1 MIEEFRSI
9 ELREL
14 RDDELYHHGILG
26 MSWGKRNGPPYPLGG
41 VDKWFSRA
49 EARRKKQQER
59 QVSKMQKRLKK
70 ARKAK
75 AKATNKERKK
85 LLKEEKILK
94 KKEKLLKEDN
104 YKKIMK
110 NAKYF
115 TNDELDY
122 IRRRHEEK
130 IRDRVDRL
138 ITKATKAVTV
148 VNTISNVAI
157 GIQQLRKLNRDIKMD
172 DIDIST
178 SRLKLKEQAEK
189 MARDTK
195 KFEYELASEKYGAD
209 KAKESARMQ
218 AALAD
223 QNRMKAIQ
231 ERNNTLASMYAK
243 NAEIAESAQKR
254 YNIMKELDKT
264 RNDDF
269 FDANI
274 SRRAQQ
280 ISDKEVGQSSYTSIA
295 PFTYD
300 RRTESGKRNFAGVD
314 YLVTNIKPDK
324 SAYYDLRNNKDV
336 TSTLVSNLS
345 KLTDSQ
351 YKVNS
356 PLSNWG
362 WANTYQPKH

>member
-14 RDDELYHHGILG
+14 SDDELYHHGILG

-59 QVSKMQKRLKK
+59 QVAKMQKRLKK

-75 AKATNKERKK
+75 AKAANKERKK

-148 VNTISNVAI
+148 VNTISNVAV

-172 DIDIST
+172 DIDLAT
-178 SRLKLKEQAEK
+178 SKLKLQEQAEK

-195 KFEYELASEKYGAD
+195 KFEYELESKKHEAE
-209 KAKESARMQ
+209 KAKNVAEQQRQ
-218 AALAD
+218 LAN
-223 QNRMKAIQ
+223 QQRMKAIQ
-231 ERNNTLASMYAK
+231 ERNNALASMYAK
-243 NAEIAESAQKR
+243 NTEIAENAQKR

-274 SRRAQQ
+274 SRRAQ
-280 ISDKEVGQSSYTSIA
+280 YTSIA

-300 RRTESGKRNFAGVD
+300 RRTESGRRNFAGVD

-324 SAYYDLRNNKDV
+324 SAYYDLTNNKDV